1 MSNPELNAFENQLA
15 LLSYAE
21 QLSIIEFLINLLKNR
36 KVDSLTNKSESASQK
51 LFTLMDA
58 HPIYSNGQK
67 WSREEL
73 YER

>member
-1 MSNPELNAFENQLA
+1 MSTPELNAFENQLA
-15 LLSYAE
+15 LLSYTE